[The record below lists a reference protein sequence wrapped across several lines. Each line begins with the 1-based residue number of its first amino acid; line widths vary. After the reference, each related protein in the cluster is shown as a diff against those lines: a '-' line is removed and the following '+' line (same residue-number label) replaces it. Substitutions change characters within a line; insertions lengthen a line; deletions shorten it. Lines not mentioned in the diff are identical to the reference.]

1 MLYLDKA
8 RLDLKGKQAKVNRG
22 QDQRSVRSKAEVGQS
37 LAPFSTFPCA
47 LRLAT
52 PQASY
57 LQVGH
62 VQFPSPLV
70 VIQLLL
76 LRCLQLK

>member
-8 RLDLKGKQAKVNRG
+8 RFCLDDKQSKVSRG

-47 LRLAT
+47 LRLAI

-62 VQFPSPLV
+62 VQFPSPLC
-70 VIQLLL
+70 
-76 LRCLQLK
+76 RD

>member
-8 RLDLKGKQAKVNRG
+8 RLDSKGKQPKVNRG

-62 VQFPSPLV
+62 VQFPSPLAV
-70 VIQLLL
+70 LL